1 MEQDVVLRNSMM
13 VELEKRLENVD
24 TLQEQSEKLNATTPP
39 TPTMTPI
46 MKVTMLFYFYEFF
59 FLNAVLVPYFVL
71 FSILALHFQ
80 IHELV
85 LVIEMS
91 YILSVYAFGVDFL

>member
-1 MEQDVVLRNSMM
+1 MKQDVVLRNSIMA
-13 VELEKRLENVD
+13 ELEKRLENVD

-71 FSILALHFQ
+71 FFILVLHFQ
-80 IHELV
+80 IHEFGPSYRN
-85 LVIEMS
+85 VIH
-91 YILSVYAFGVDFL
+91 FLGLCIWC

>member
-1 MEQDVVLRNSMM
+1 MM

-24 TLQEQSEKLNATTPP
+24 TLQEQSEKLDATPP

-71 FSILALHFQ
+71 FLFAYFIFKFTS
-80 IHELV
+80 LV

-91 YILSVYAFGVDFL
+91 YTFSVYAFGVDFY